1 MLNKMSKTLKISIAA
16 GLAAVILLI
25 ALLGIVYQVKWSS
38 FNIFSI
44 FKKDFASNM
53 SELKK
58 EADSV
63 SEGSFTYKLKNTKGH
78 TVTYTTTVMGIS
90 SEISEHYSFAKKF
103 DSKKAN

>member
-1 MLNKMSKTLKISIAA
+1 MLKKKKKTLKISIAA

-25 ALLGIVYQVKWSS
+25 ALLGVVYQVKWNS
-38 FNIFSI
+38 